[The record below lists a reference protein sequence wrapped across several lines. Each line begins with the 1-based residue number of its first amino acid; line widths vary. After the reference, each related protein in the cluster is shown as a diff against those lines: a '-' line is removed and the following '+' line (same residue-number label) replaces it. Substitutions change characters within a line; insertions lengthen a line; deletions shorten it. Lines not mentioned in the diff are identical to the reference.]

1 MFITK
6 AFLVWH
12 EASNI
17 LSILDFDGTPL
28 GYLDVMGVICVLEI
42 LKFWICRTDSMYSRN
57 SSMGWILVW
66 DNLKPW
72 I

>member
-42 LKFWICRTDSMYSRN
+42 LEF
-57 SSMGWILVW
+57 
-66 DNLKPW
+66 
-72 I
+72 